1 MALAAQRDYEQNT
14 QVQATGCATQAIGE
28 LTEKVHFA
36 IVYRLSGRVCFG
48 ASRVEH
54 ELV

>member
-14 QVQATGCATQAIGE
+14 REQATGRGTQAIGE
-28 LTEKVHFA
+28 PTEKVHFA
-36 IVYRLSGRVCFG
+36 VVYGLSGRVCFG